1 MAAVSWPT
9 LARACSCRPD
19 DPVLVRPPWPAE
31 SGLRLVGESL
41 ELDCFEVN
49 MCRWRSV
56 HVYARD
62 EPGEPAKVAMVLPFI
77 AHAET
82 TVRWGGRPVEIIA
95 DEQQL
100 EQAKIWVHE
109 YKQAQDRNRINYDGV
124 YLWLED
130 DGQQLIVE
138 LEIEGVFTGEG
149 FDWGQCCRLTA
160 LEIRHPFVPRH
171 SRGNVWRWSD
181 PTTVYPGARTFVHV
195 DADPGLLVE
204 VDGKRRN
211 PARRGPASFD
221 VASDFGAEFM
231 VFERERLTGGPFIA
245 IGGAILDANPV
256 RGRIGW
262 QHAYPFP
269 SLFYSAALETDFTSE
284 FTFVPA
290 VEITHGGQ
298 MVMATIFPR
307 AGFGVGLPVQF
318 LPDPR
323 PGLRAQVSFSWIVFS
338 ILTTFDWLP
347 MLAPTGAGTER
358 PHMFKLAFLGQF
370 SF

>member
-1 MAAVSWPT
+1 VHRRIIARWLAAGLVVAGLSWPT
-9 LARACSCRPD
+9 IAGACSCRPD
-19 DPVLVRPPWPAE
+19 DPVLVRPRWPAE
-31 SGLRLVGESL
+31 SGLRLVSESL

-56 HVYARD
+56 HVYARAEQGD
-62 EPGEPAKVAMVLPFI
+62 PARVAMMLPFI

-82 TVRWGGRPVEIIA
+82 TVRWGGRPVENIA
-95 DEQQL
+95 VTDEGL
-100 EQAKIWVHE
+100 E
-109 YKQAQDRNRINYDGV
+109 
-124 YLWLED
+124 LWLED
-130 DGQQLIVE
+130 DGQQLTIE

-149 FDWGQCCRLTA
+149 FDWGQCCRFTA
-160 LEIRHPFVPRH
+160 LEIRHMFVPRPT
-171 SRGNVWRWSD
+171 RANTWRWWDRSDRSD
-181 PTTVYPGARTFVHV
+181 PSAVGPDVRTHVRV

-221 VASDFGAEFM
+221 VASNFGAEFE

-262 QHAYPFP
+262 EHAYPYSF
-269 SLFYSAALETDFTSE
+269 LFYSAALETDFTSE

-290 VEITHGGQ
+290 VEITHGAQ
-298 MVMATIFPR
+298 QVLIVLPR
-307 AGFGVGLPVQF
+307 VGFGVGVPVQF

-323 PGLRAQVSFSWIVFS
+323 PGLRAQVSLSWFVFS

-347 MLAPTGAGTER
+347 QLPTTDAGLER